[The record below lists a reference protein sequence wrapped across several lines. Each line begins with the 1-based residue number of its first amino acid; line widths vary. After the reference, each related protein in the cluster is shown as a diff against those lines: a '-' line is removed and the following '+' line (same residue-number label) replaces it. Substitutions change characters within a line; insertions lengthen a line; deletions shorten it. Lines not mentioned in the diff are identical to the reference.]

1 MFGRASSAMKSNP
14 HLFWKESGMLIQLT
28 AIGIFI
34 ALFAI
39 ATLRKVHL
47 GITMFAAA
55 CGVGVWLVKMPLKD
69 VVGGF
74 PISIMILLAG
84 VTYFFAIAQ
93 TNGTIDRLIEA
104 VLARVGDNAVV
115 LPFLFFGLTATIS
128 AMGSPLAGL
137 VMAPVGMPIA
147 KKYGMDSLLMAIA
160 IGSGLSAGGFAPT
173 SLYGIVTYG
182 TAHQAH
188 IEFNPLT
195 LFAVAC
201 IANISLLSAAFFI
214 FGGPKLIKRRA
225 SSSAAIDS
233 SPSPFD
239 ASTADHIGL
248 CSIERDLASGGMET
262 TVLARQASGE
272 ASVAPFERNQIITI
286 ICMIGLIVSVIAAS
300 IAGLNPD
307 IGVLCFAF
315 GAALALIDPTA
326 GKTAVSKIDWSTV
339 LLVGGIIT
347 YVGVLQT
354 MGTVNLLGEGARHV
368 GTPLVTAFVI
378 CLIAALVSA
387 FASTT
392 GILAA
397 LVPLALPLVAS
408 GDVAGWTLISALA
421 ICASIV
427 DVSPFS
433 TVGATLIATA
443 AEEERPRLISLL
455 TRWGMSMVLIGPI
468 VLVGILVLPGLL

>member
-1 MFGRASSAMKSNP
+1 
-14 HLFWKESGMLIQLT
+14 MLIQLT

-55 CGVGVWLVKMPLKD
+55 CGVGVWLARMPLKD

-74 PISIMILLAG
+74 PISIMVLLAG

-93 TNGTIDRLIEA
+93 ANGTIDQLIEA

-115 LPFLFFGLTATIS
+115 LPFLFFGLTAAIS

-137 VMAPVGMPIA
+137 VMAPIAMPIA
-147 KKYGMDSLLMAIA
+147 KKYGMDSLLMAVA

-173 SLYGIVTYG
+173 SLYGIVSYG
-182 TAHQAH
+182 TAHQAN
-188 IEFNPLT
+188 IGLNPFT
-195 LFAVAC
+195 LFAVAA
-201 IANISLLSAAFFI
+201 ITNIVLLSAAFFM
-214 FGGPKLIKRRA
+214 FGGPKLLRRRVA
-225 SSSAAIDS
+225 SSADIASVPSLFDDATAEQISAS
-233 SPSPFD
+233 
-239 ASTADHIGL
+239 
-248 CSIERDLASGGMET
+248 SIEHSLGSGGSDT
-262 TVLARQASGE
+262 TVLARQESGK
-272 ASVAPFERNQIITI
+272 ASVAPFARNQIATI
-286 ICMIGLIVSVIAAS
+286 VCMIGLMVAVITAS

-315 GAALALIDPTA
+315 GAVLALIDPTA
-326 GKTAVSKIDWSTV
+326 GKAAVSKIDWSTV

-347 YVGVLQT
+347 YVGVLQS
-354 MGTVNLLGEGARHV
+354 MGTVNLLGEAAKHV
-368 GTPLVTAFVI
+368 GAPIVTALVI
-378 CLIAALVSA
+378 CLIAGLVSA

-408 GDVAGWTLISALA
+408 GEVAGWALISALA
-421 ICASIV
+421 VCASIV

-433 TVGATLIATA
+433 TVGAALIATA
-443 AEEERPRLISLL
+443 AEEERPRLTSLL
-455 TRWGMSMVLIGPI
+455 TRWGLSMVLIGPI
-468 VLVGILVLPGLL
+468 VLVGILVLPGML